1 MLSTVERAIQMMA
14 SLGVHPEGM
23 TLSELAR
30 EIGSNKQAVFRLA
43 KTLAA
48 FQFVA
53 NDQRSG
59 KLRLGLG
66 LSRLADAARSELDL
80 RQIALPEL
88 TKLRDQTGETACLHV
103 MFGYQRMCIA
113 QVESQDE
120 LRWVADVGKPFPL
133 SGAPGRVFLA
143 FLPEKDGVRLR
154 AASAVKSPKS
164 MENLP
169 PHDWEREVAKVRRN
183 GYAIARNETVS
194 GVSSISA
201 PIVDTSGRAIAAVTI
216 IGPSQRLPPDRLQAQ
231 AEKVRESAGQIS
243 NTLSQANNYPSR
255 SRGPVQPPRTRG
267 TR

>member
-14 SLGVHPEGM
+14 SLGLHPQGM

-53 NDQRSG
+53 TDQRNG
-59 KLRLGLG
+59 KLRLGIG

-80 RQIALPEL
+80 REIALPEL

-103 MFGYQRMCIA
+103 MFGHQRMCIA

-120 LRWVADVGKPFPL
+120 LRWVADVGRPFPL

-143 FLPEKDGVRLR
+143 FLPERDRVRL
-154 AASAVKSPKS
+154 ATASTTKS
-164 MENLP
+164 
-169 PHDWEREVAKVRRN
+169 HDWESEIAKVRRD
-183 GYAIARNETVS
+183 GYAMARNETVS

-201 PIVDTSGRAIAAVTI
+201 PIVDASRHIVAAVTI
-216 IGPSQRLPPDRLQAQ
+216 IGPSQRLSADRLRAQ
-231 AEKVRESAGQIS
+231 VKKVCEAAARVS
-243 NTLSQANNYPSR
+243 NTIALTNSYSPR
-255 SRGPVQPPRTRG
+255 SRNSVHHRSARRKQNLAARI
-267 TR
+267 